1 MQSFKKLS
9 FGDLDGWNQD
19 DHDKAL
25 DVFSKTQSQFL
36 RNLSL
41 RAKGKNKSFSSSQ
54 EFFEHSFV
62 PTLIDFPKRSFFTG
76 YYEAE
81 ILGSAVPDKEF
92 QFPIYKRPPDLKKGT
107 KWLSRRELEES
118 NILQNKSLE
127 IVYLSSRAE
136 VFLLQVQGSGRVTL
150 TDGSV
155 IRVGYDGRNGHE
167 YISIGQILIKRGVF
181 SAENISGH
189 AIKNWLTLNPQIA
202 DELLYQNPSYI
213 FFKVMS
219 DLEEE
224 AGPIGTSNS
233 SLEELRSIAVDPQ
246 YIPLGSPVWIEIKGS
261 YPLNRLMVAQD
272 TGSAIKG
279 PSRVDIFF
287 GRGDD
292 AEKMAGQIKDY
303 GRVAVFKNI
312 MGS

>member
-9 FGDLDGWNQD
+9 FGDLNGWNQD

-36 RNLSL
+36 RNPSP

-62 PTLIDFPKRSFFTG
+62 PTLIDFPNRSFFTG

-81 ILGSAVPDKEF
+81 ILGSAVPDKVF
-92 QFPIYKRPPDLKKGT
+92 RFPIYKRPPDLKKGT

-127 IVYLSSRAE
+127 IVYLRSRAE

-233 SLEELRSIAVDPQ
+233 SLEELRSIAIDPQ

>member
-9 FGDLDGWNQD
+9 FGDLNGWNQD

-36 RNLSL
+36 HNLSP

-62 PTLIDFPKRSFFTG
+62 PTLIDFPNRSFFTG

-81 ILGSAVPDKEF
+81 ILGSAVPDKVF
-92 QFPIYKRPPDLKKGT
+92 RFPIYKRPPDLKKGT

>member
-25 DVFSKTQSQFL
+25 DVFLKTQSQFF

-41 RAKGKNKSFSSSQ
+41 RAKGKNKRVSSSQ

-62 PTLIDFPKRSFFTG
+62 PTLIDFPNRSFFTG

-81 ILGSAVPDKEF
+81 ILGSVVPDKEF
-92 QFPIYKRPPDLKKGT
+92 QFPIYKRPPDLKNGT

-127 IVYLSSRAE
+127 IVYLRSRAE
-136 VFLLQVQGSGRVTL
+136 VFLLQVQGSGRVIL

-189 AIKNWLTLNPQIA
+189 AIKNWLMLNPQIA

>member
-36 RNLSL
+36 RKLSP

-62 PTLIDFPKRSFFTG
+62 PTLIDFPNRSFFTG

-92 QFPIYKRPPDLKKGT
+92 QFPIYKRPPDLEKGT

-127 IVYLSSRAE
+127 IVYLRSQAE

-167 YISIGQILIKRGVF
+167 YISIGQILIKWGVF

-303 GRVAVFKNI
+303 GRVAVFKKI

>member
-1 MQSFKKLS
+1 MRSFKKLS

-36 RNLSL
+36 RNLSP

-62 PTLIDFPKRSFFTG
+62 PTLIDFPNRSFFTG

-127 IVYLSSRAE
+127 IVYLRSRAE

-287 GRGDD
+287 GRGAA

>member
-36 RNLSL
+36 RNLSP

-62 PTLIDFPKRSFFTG
+62 PTLIDFPNRSFFTG

-107 KWLSRRELEES
+107 KWLSRRDLEES

-167 YISIGQILIKRGVF
+167 YISIGQILIKWGVF

-261 YPLNRLMVAQD
+261 YPLNRLMIAQD

>member
-36 RNLSL
+36 RNLSP

-62 PTLIDFPKRSFFTG
+62 PTLIDFPNRSFFTG

-92 QFPIYKRPPDLKKGT
+92 QFPIYKRPPDLEKGT

-127 IVYLSSRAE
+127 IVYLRSRAE

-189 AIKNWLTLNPQIA
+189 AIKHWLTLNPQIA

-224 AGPIGTSNS
+224 VGPIGTSNS

>member
-36 RNLSL
+36 RNLSP
-41 RAKGKNKSFSSSQ
+41 RAKGKYKSFSSSQ

-62 PTLIDFPKRSFFTG
+62 PTLIDFPNRSFFTG

-92 QFPIYKRPPDLKKGT
+92 QFPIYKRPPDLEKGT

-118 NILQNKSLE
+118 NILRNKSLE
-127 IVYLSSRAE
+127 IVYLRSRAE

-189 AIKNWLTLNPQIA
+189 AIKHWLTLNPQIA

-261 YPLNRLMVAQD
+261 YPLNRLMIAQD

>member
-25 DVFSKTQSQFL
+25 DVFLKTQSQFF

-41 RAKGKNKSFSSSQ
+41 RAKGKNKRVSSSQ

-62 PTLIDFPKRSFFTG
+62 PTLIDFPNRSFFTG

-127 IVYLSSRAE
+127 IVYLRSQAE

-150 TDGSV
+150 TNGSV

-189 AIKNWLTLNPQIA
+189 AVKNWLMLNPQIA

>member
-36 RNLSL
+36 RNLSP

-62 PTLIDFPKRSFFTG
+62 PTLIDFPNRSFFTG

-81 ILGSAVPDKEF
+81 ILGSVVPDKEF
-92 QFPIYKRPPDLKKGT
+92 QFPIYKRPPDLKNGT

-127 IVYLSSRAE
+127 IVYLRSRAE
-136 VFLLQVQGSGRVTL
+136 VFLLQVQGSGRVIL
-150 TDGSV
+150 TDRSV

-167 YISIGQILIKRGVF
+167 YISIGQILIKWGVF

-189 AIKNWLTLNPQIA
+189 AVKNWLMLNPQIA

>member
-1 MQSFKKLS
+1 M
-9 FGDLDGWNQD
+9 
-19 DHDKAL
+19 
-25 DVFSKTQSQFL
+25 
-36 RNLSL
+36 
-41 RAKGKNKSFSSSQ
+41 
-54 EFFEHSFV
+54 
-62 PTLIDFPKRSFFTG
+62 
-76 YYEAE
+76 
-81 ILGSAVPDKEF
+81 
-92 QFPIYKRPPDLKKGT
+92 
-107 KWLSRRELEES
+107 
-118 NILQNKSLE
+118 
-127 IVYLSSRAE
+127 
-136 VFLLQVQGSGRVTL
+136 
-150 TDGSV
+150 
-155 IRVGYDGRNGHE
+155 
-167 YISIGQILIKRGVF
+167 
-181 SAENISGH
+181 
-189 AIKNWLTLNPQIA
+189 LNPQIA

-287 GRGDD
+287 GRGAA

-312 MGS
+312 MRP

>member
-25 DVFSKTQSQFL
+25 DVFLKTQSQFF

-41 RAKGKNKSFSSSQ
+41 RAKGKNKRVSSSQ

-62 PTLIDFPKRSFFTG
+62 PTLIDFPNRSFFTG

-81 ILGSAVPDKEF
+81 ILGSVVPDKEF
-92 QFPIYKRPPDLKKGT
+92 QFPIYKRPPDLKNGT

-189 AIKNWLTLNPQIA
+189 AVKNWLMLNPQIA

>member
-25 DVFSKTQSQFL
+25 DVFSKTQSQFR
-36 RNLSL
+36 RNLSP

-62 PTLIDFPKRSFFTG
+62 PTLIDFPNRSFFTG

-167 YISIGQILIKRGVF
+167 YISIGQILIKWGVF

-189 AIKNWLTLNPQIA
+189 AVKNWLMLNPQIA

>member
-36 RNLSL
+36 RNLSP
-41 RAKGKNKSFSSSQ
+41 RAKGKYKSFSSSQ

-62 PTLIDFPKRSFFTG
+62 PTLIDFPNRSFFTG

-127 IVYLSSRAE
+127 IVYLRSRAE
-136 VFLLQVQGSGRVTL
+136 VFLLQVQGSGRVIL

-189 AIKNWLTLNPQIA
+189 AVKNWLMLNPQIA

>member
-25 DVFSKTQSQFL
+25 DVFSKTQSHFL
-36 RNLSL
+36 RNLSP

-62 PTLIDFPKRSFFTG
+62 PTLIDFPNRSFFTG

-92 QFPIYKRPPDLKKGT
+92 QFPIYKRPPDLEKGT

-127 IVYLSSRAE
+127 IVYLRSQAE

-224 AGPIGTSNS
+224 VGPIGTSNS

>member
-25 DVFSKTQSQFL
+25 DVFLKTQSQFF

-41 RAKGKNKSFSSSQ
+41 RAKGKNKRVSSSQ

-62 PTLIDFPKRSFFTG
+62 PTLIDFPNRSFFTG

-81 ILGSAVPDKEF
+81 ILGSVVPDKEF
-92 QFPIYKRPPDLKKGT
+92 QFPIYKRPPDLKNGT

-127 IVYLSSRAE
+127 IVYLRSRAE
-136 VFLLQVQGSGRVTL
+136 VFLLQVQGSGRVIL

-189 AIKNWLTLNPQIA
+189 AVKNWLMLNPQIA

>member
-36 RNLSL
+36 RNLSP

-62 PTLIDFPKRSFFTG
+62 PTLIDFPNRSFFTG

-107 KWLSRRELEES
+107 KWLSRRDLEES

-167 YISIGQILIKRGVF
+167 YKSIGQILIKRGVF
-181 SAENISGH
+181 LAENISGH
-189 AIKNWLTLNPQIA
+189 AIKHWLTLNPQIA

>member
-36 RNLSL
+36 RNLSP

-62 PTLIDFPKRSFFTG
+62 PTLIDFPNRSFFTG

-81 ILGSAVPDKEF
+81 ILGSVVPDKEF
-92 QFPIYKRPPDLKKGT
+92 QFPIYKRPPDLKNGT

-127 IVYLSSRAE
+127 IVYLRSRAE

-167 YISIGQILIKRGVF
+167 YISIGQILIKWGVF

-189 AIKNWLTLNPQIA
+189 AIKHWLTLNPQIA

-261 YPLNRLMVAQD
+261 YPLNRLMIAQD

>member
-9 FGDLDGWNQD
+9 FGDLNGWNQD

-36 RNLSL
+36 RNLSP

-62 PTLIDFPKRSFFTG
+62 PTLIDFPNRSFFTG

-81 ILGSAVPDKEF
+81 ILGSAVPDKVF
-92 QFPIYKRPPDLKKGT
+92 RFPIYKRPPDLKEGI

-127 IVYLSSRAE
+127 IVYLRSRAE

-224 AGPIGTSNS
+224 AGPIGTSSS

>member
-25 DVFSKTQSQFL
+25 DVFLKTQSQFF

-41 RAKGKNKSFSSSQ
+41 RAKGKNKRVSSSQ

-62 PTLIDFPKRSFFTG
+62 PTLIDFPNRSFFTG

-81 ILGSAVPDKEF
+81 ILGSVVPDKEF
-92 QFPIYKRPPDLKKGT
+92 QFPIYKRPPDLKNGT

-127 IVYLSSRAE
+127 IVYLRSRAE

-167 YISIGQILIKRGVF
+167 YISIGQILIERGVF

-233 SLEELRSIAVDPQ
+233 SLEELRAIAVDPQ

>member
-36 RNLSL
+36 RNLSP

-62 PTLIDFPKRSFFTG
+62 PTLIDFPNRSFFTG

-224 AGPIGTSNS
+224 VGPIGTSNS

>member
-25 DVFSKTQSQFL
+25 DVFLKTQSQFF

-41 RAKGKNKSFSSSQ
+41 RAKGKNKRVSSSQ

-62 PTLIDFPKRSFFTG
+62 PTLIDFPNRSFFTG

-92 QFPIYKRPPDLKKGT
+92 QFPIYKRPPDLKNGT

-127 IVYLSSRAE
+127 IVYLRSRAE
-136 VFLLQVQGSGRVTL
+136 VFLLQVQGSGRVIL

-189 AIKNWLTLNPQIA
+189 AIKNWLMLNPQIA

>member
-9 FGDLDGWNQD
+9 FGDLNGWNQD

-36 RNLSL
+36 RNLSP

-62 PTLIDFPKRSFFTG
+62 PTLIDFPNRSFFTG

-81 ILGSAVPDKEF
+81 ILGSVVPDKEF
-92 QFPIYKRPPDLKKGT
+92 QFPIYKRPPDLKNGT

-127 IVYLSSRAE
+127 IVYLRSRAE
-136 VFLLQVQGSGRVTL
+136 VFLLQVQGSGRVIL
-150 TDGSV
+150 RDGSV

-167 YISIGQILIKRGVF
+167 YISIGQILIKWGVF

-189 AIKNWLTLNPQIA
+189 AVKNWLMLNPQIA

>member
-36 RNLSL
+36 RNLSP

-62 PTLIDFPKRSFFTG
+62 PTLIDFPNRSFFTG

-167 YISIGQILIKRGVF
+167 YISIGQILIKWGVF

-189 AIKNWLTLNPQIA
+189 AIKHWLTLNPQIA

>member
-36 RNLSL
+36 RNLSPK
-41 RAKGKNKSFSSSQ
+41 AKGKNKSFSSSQ

-62 PTLIDFPKRSFFTG
+62 PTLIDFPNRSFFTG

-92 QFPIYKRPPDLKKGT
+92 QFPIYKRPPDLKKGK

-118 NILQNKSLE
+118 NILQEKSLE
-127 IVYLSSRAE
+127 IVYLRNRVE

-167 YISIGQILIKRGVF
+167 YISIGQILIKWGVF

-189 AIKNWLTLNPQIA
+189 AIKHWLTLNPQIA

-312 MGS
+312 MGP

>member
-36 RNLSL
+36 RNLSP
-41 RAKGKNKSFSSSQ
+41 RAKGKYKSFSSSQ
-54 EFFEHSFV
+54 EFFEHSFA
-62 PTLIDFPKRSFFTG
+62 PTLIDFPNRSFFTG

-118 NILQNKSLE
+118 NILQDKSLE

-167 YISIGQILIKRGVF
+167 YISIGQILIKWGVF

-189 AIKNWLTLNPQIA
+189 AIKHWLTLNPQIA

-261 YPLNRLMVAQD
+261 YPLNRLMIAQD

>member
-36 RNLSL
+36 RNLSP

-62 PTLIDFPKRSFFTG
+62 PTLIDFPNRSFFTG

-81 ILGSAVPDKEF
+81 ILGSVVPDKEF
-92 QFPIYKRPPDLKKGT
+92 QFPIYKRPPDLKNGT

-127 IVYLSSRAE
+127 IVYLRSRAE
-136 VFLLQVQGSGRVTL
+136 VFLLQVQGSGRVIL
-150 TDGSV
+150 RDGSV

-189 AIKNWLTLNPQIA
+189 AVKNWLMLNPQIA

>member
-25 DVFSKTQSQFL
+25 DVFLKTQSQFF

-41 RAKGKNKSFSSSQ
+41 RAKGKNKRVSSSQ

-62 PTLIDFPKRSFFTG
+62 PTLIDFPNRSFFTG

-92 QFPIYKRPPDLKKGT
+92 QFPIYKRPPDLKNGT

-127 IVYLSSRAE
+127 IVYLRSRAE
-136 VFLLQVQGSGRVTL
+136 VFLLQVQGSGRVIL

-189 AIKNWLTLNPQIA
+189 AVKNWLMLNPQIV

>member
-19 DHDKAL
+19 NHDKAL

-36 RNLSL
+36 RNLSP

-62 PTLIDFPKRSFFTG
+62 PTLIDFPNRSFFTG

-81 ILGSAVPDKEF
+81 ILGSVVPDKEF
-92 QFPIYKRPPDLKKGT
+92 QFPIYKRPPDLKNGT

-127 IVYLSSRAE
+127 IVYLRSRAE

-167 YISIGQILIKRGVF
+167 YISIGQILIKWGVF

-189 AIKNWLTLNPQIA
+189 AIKHWLTLNPQIA

-261 YPLNRLMVAQD
+261 YPLNRLMIAQD

>member
-25 DVFSKTQSQFL
+25 DVFLKTQSQFF

-41 RAKGKNKSFSSSQ
+41 RAKGKNKRVSSSQ

-62 PTLIDFPKRSFFTG
+62 PTLIDFPNRSFFTG

-127 IVYLSSRAE
+127 IVYLRSQAE

>member
-1 MQSFKKLS
+1 MQSYKKLS
-9 FGDLDGWNQD
+9 FGDLNGWNQD

-25 DVFSKTQSQFL
+25 EVFSKTQSQFL
-36 RNLSL
+36 RNLSP
-41 RAKGKNKSFSSSQ
+41 RTKGKNKSFSSSQ

-62 PTLIDFPKRSFFTG
+62 PTLIDFPNRSFFTG

-127 IVYLSSRAE
+127 IVYLRSRAE

-213 FFKVMS
+213 FFKVIS
-219 DLEEE
+219 DLDEE
-224 AGPIGTSNS
+224 AGPIGTSNC

-246 YIPLGSPVWIEIKGS
+246 YISLGSPVWIEIKGS

-303 GRVAVFKNI
+303 GRVAVFKKI

>member
-25 DVFSKTQSQFL
+25 DVFLKTQSQFF

-41 RAKGKNKSFSSSQ
+41 RAKGKNKRVSSSQ

-62 PTLIDFPKRSFFTG
+62 PTLIDFPNRSFFTG

-127 IVYLSSRAE
+127 IVYLRSRAE
-136 VFLLQVQGSGRVTL
+136 VFLLQVQGSGRVIL
-150 TDGSV
+150 RDGSV

-189 AIKNWLTLNPQIA
+189 AVKNWLMLNPQIA

>member
-25 DVFSKTQSQFL
+25 DVFLKTQSQFF

-41 RAKGKNKSFSSSQ
+41 RAKGKNKRVSSSQ

-62 PTLIDFPKRSFFTG
+62 PTLIDFPNRSFFTG

-81 ILGSAVPDKEF
+81 ILGSVVPDKEF
-92 QFPIYKRPPDLKKGT
+92 QFPIYKRPPDLKNGT

-127 IVYLSSRAE
+127 IVYLRSRAE
-136 VFLLQVQGSGRVTL
+136 VFLLQVQGSGRVIL

-189 AIKNWLTLNPQIA
+189 AVKNWLMLNPQIA

-261 YPLNRLMVAQD
+261 YPLNRLMIAQD

>member
-36 RNLSL
+36 RNLSP
-41 RAKGKNKSFSSSQ
+41 RAKGKYKSFSSSQ

-62 PTLIDFPKRSFFTG
+62 PTLIDFPNRSFFTG

-92 QFPIYKRPPDLKKGT
+92 QFPIYKRPPDLEKGT

>member
-36 RNLSL
+36 RNLSP

-62 PTLIDFPKRSFFTG
+62 PTLIDFPNRSFFTG

-127 IVYLSSRAE
+127 IVYLRSRAE

>member
-25 DVFSKTQSQFL
+25 DVFLKTQSQFF

-41 RAKGKNKSFSSSQ
+41 RAKGKNKRVSSSQ

-62 PTLIDFPKRSFFTG
+62 PTLIDFPNRSFFTG

-81 ILGSAVPDKEF
+81 ILGSVVPDKEF
-92 QFPIYKRPPDLKKGT
+92 QFPIYKRPPDLKNGT

-127 IVYLSSRAE
+127 IVYLRSRAE
-136 VFLLQVQGSGRVTL
+136 VFLLQVQGSGRVIL

-167 YISIGQILIKRGVF
+167 YISIGQILIKWGVF

-189 AIKNWLTLNPQIA
+189 AVKNWLMLNPQIA

-233 SLEELRSIAVDPQ
+233 SLEKLRSIAVDPK

>member
-36 RNLSL
+36 RNLSP
-41 RAKGKNKSFSSSQ
+41 RAKDKNKSFSSSQ

-62 PTLIDFPKRSFFTG
+62 PTLIDFPNRSFFTG

-81 ILGSAVPDKEF
+81 ILGSVVPDKEF
-92 QFPIYKRPPDLKKGT
+92 QFPIYKRPPDLKNGT

-127 IVYLSSRAE
+127 IVYLRSRVE

-189 AIKNWLTLNPQIA
+189 AVKNWLMLNPQIA

-261 YPLNRLMVAQD
+261 YPLNRLMIAQD